1 MSMVTG
7 RELARDGI
15 LGLWSIDRAEVI
27 DSIYYYENG
36 ELVLKPEHYDMHGFP
51 PGEPETFT
59 PHLLACYERG
69 GWFYGLF
76 DGDRLVAEAVLDRQW
91 LGPRRDLLQLKA
103 LFVSRQYRDQGLGR
117 RLFEL
122 AAEKARSLGAK
133 GLYISA
139 TPSEHTINFYTRLG
153 CAPTATPD
161 PELFALEP
169 EDIHL
174 EYRFDQ
180 PVQDATSAAGA
191 T

>member
-1 MSMVTG
+1 MIEG
-7 RELARDGI
+7 RELTRSEI
-15 LGLWSIDRAEVI
+15 LGLWSLDRAEVI
-27 DSIYYYENG
+27 DNIYYYENG
-36 ELVLKPEHYDMHGFP
+36 GLVLKPEHYDMRGFP
-51 PGEPETFT
+51 AGEPEKSS
-59 PHLLACYERG
+59 PYLLACYERG

-76 DGDRLVAEAVLDRQW
+76 DGDRLVAEVVLDRQF

-117 RLFEL
+117 RLFDL

-139 TPSEHTINFYTRLG
+139 TPSEHTINFYTGLG
-153 CAPTATPD
+153 CAPIETPD

-174 EYRFDQ
+174 EYDFDQ
-180 PVQDATSAAGA
+180 PHPHELTART